1 MSAGWAVRLGVW
13 QDPPV
18 ERDRRYP
25 LAVPPALGFALILAA
40 SLASCVSAPPPGLVH
55 RAEDG
60 SLAREVSRIAA
71 KTGARLGIAALHVES
86 GRRLAWNENESF
98 EAASVIKIALLA
110 EAAARIAEGTLDPVD
125 RWRLAPRQVAAGSG
139 ILDLF
144 QTGLEPTNADL
155 LRLMIDISDNSA
167 ANRFIDLFGREAVN
181 RRMEALGLP
190 GIRLLGRIPDRDPK
204 DTEDERWAGLTL
216 GSVTP
221 GALAEFYRRAATGTL
236 GDREMSRFVLEV
248 LKGQR
253 NVDRVPRLLLG
264 PKENRW
270 AGKTGLLRGVR
281 NDSGILTTKKG
292 RFIVVV
298 LADRIPEKDG
308 AGPAVNRAMGEIAKA
323 IVDAWSADL
332 LDVLPPPEEKLARRL
347 APELPRVEVSPL
359 EARPGVPPLDRVY
372 RPLDE
377 KFWELWKRAGGDLRD
392 ACLIPMPNSWWE
404 ENDPWKI
411 EPVSALILHHTAQE
425 TDGECIEL
433 FLKPASM
440 VSSHFLVGSEG
451 RLWQFVSLEHRAWHA
466 GTSLLHGRRA
476 LNRTSIGVEITGN
489 GNHHPFTRAQI
500 DTTVRLVGVL
510 TALFDLKAPWISGHE
525 NIAPDR
531 KDDPGKLFPWNEV
544 VRRGLELA
552 EKLKKS

>member
-1 MSAGWAVRLGVW
+1 M
-13 QDPPV
+13 
-18 ERDRRYP
+18 ERDRPSP
-25 LAVPPALGFALILAA
+25 LAVSTALGFALILAT
-40 SLASCVSAPPPGLVH
+40 SLVSCVSAPPRGLVH

-60 SLAREVSRIAA
+60 SLAGEVSRIAA
-71 KTGARLGIAALHVES
+71 KTGARLGIVALHVES
-86 GRRLAWNENESF
+86 GRKLAWNENESF
-98 EAASVIKIALLA
+98 EAASVIKVAMLV
-110 EAAARIAEGTLDPVD
+110 EAASRIEEGTLDPVD
-125 RWRLAPRQVAAGSG
+125 RWRLASSQIAAGSG
-139 ILDLF
+139 ILGLF
-144 QTGLEPTNADL
+144 QSGLEPTNADL
-155 LRLMIDISDNSA
+155 LRLMIDSSDNTA
-167 ANRFIDLFGREAVN
+167 ANRFIDLFGQDAVN
-181 RRMEALGLP
+181 RRMETLGLP

-204 DTEDERWAGLTL
+204 ETEDERWAGLKL

-221 GALAEFYRRAATGTL
+221 GALAEYYRKAATGTL
-236 GDREMSRFVLEV
+236 GDRETSRFVLEI
-248 LKGQR
+248 LRGQR
-253 NVDRVPRLLLG
+253 NVDRIPRQLLE

-292 RFIVVV
+292 RFVLVV

-323 IVDAWSADL
+323 IVDAWSVDL
-332 LDVLPPPEEKLARRL
+332 PDIPPAPDEKPVRRL

-377 KFWELWKRAGGDLRD
+377 KFWELWKRSGGDLSG

-411 EPVSALILHHTAQE
+411 EPISALILHHTAQE

-489 GNHHPFTRAQI
+489 GNHHPFTRAQVE
-500 DTTVRLVGVL
+500 TTVRLVGVL
-510 TALFDLKAPWISGHE
+510 TALFDLKAP
-525 NIAPDR
+525 
-531 KDDPGKLFPWNEV
+531 
-544 VRRGLELA
+544 
-552 EKLKKS
+552 